1 MRDLQHVGK
10 VRALLGV
17 LKLQLDYAL
26 MTMKPDNDTPDR
38 EAKVVQL
45 LQAAARSERAPA
57 SLRAELGAIRARAGA
72 RRGLRLPQPTLP
84 RPVLRYT
91 GLAATAL
98 TAAVVAL
105 VVTLGGAAA
114 SPSIAQAAALAL
126 RGPAAP
132 APAPDPSA
140 PASLLTAR
148 VGDLHFPNWRRAG
161 GWRSVGERTDHLAN
175 RSVTTV
181 YYASGHRRLAYSIVS
196 TPTLAGLR
204 TGAEPYASLSEHGR
218 TVVVWE
224 ERGHT
229 CVLSAAGISATGL
242 WRLAALTVG

>member
-1 MRDLQHVGK
+1 
-10 VRALLGV
+10 
-17 LKLQLDYAL
+17 
-26 MTMKPDNDTPDR
+26 MTMKPDNDIPER

-57 SLRAELGAIRARAGA
+57 SVRAELGVIRARAGA
-72 RRGLRLPQPTLP
+72 RRGLRLPQPSLR

-105 VVTLGGAAA
+105 VVTLGGGAA
-114 SPSIAQAAALAL
+114 SPSIAQAASLAL

-132 APAPDPSA
+132 APAADPSA

-148 VGDLHFPNWRRAG
+148 VGDLHFPNWQRAG
-161 GWRSVGERTDHLAN
+161 GWRSVGERTDRLAN
-175 RSVTTV
+175 RTVLTV
-181 YYASGHRRLAYSIVS
+181 YYASGRRRLAYSIVS

-204 TGAEPYASLSEHGR
+204 TGGQPYESLLEHGR

-224 ERGHT
+224 VRGHT
-229 CVLSAAGISATGL
+229 CVLSAAGISAPSL
-242 WRLAALTVG
+242 WQLASLTVGSSD

>member
-1 MRDLQHVGK
+1 
-10 VRALLGV
+10 
-17 LKLQLDYAL
+17 
-26 MTMKPDNDTPDR
+26 MTMNPDNGTPER
-38 EAKVVQL
+38 EAKVAQL

-72 RRGLRLPQPTLP
+72 RRGLRLPEPALR

-105 VVTLGGAAA
+105 AVTLGGGAA

-148 VGDLHFPNWRRAG
+148 VGDLHFPNWQRAG
-161 GWRSVGERTDHLAN
+161 GWRSVGERTDQLAN
-175 RSVTTV
+175 RTVTTV
-181 YYASGHRRLAYSIVS
+181 YYESGRRRLAYSIVS
-196 TPTLAGLR
+196 SPTLAGLR
-204 TGAEPYASLSEHGR
+204 TGAEPYASHWEHGR

-229 CVLSAAGISATGL
+229 CVLSAAGISAPRL
-242 WRLAALTVG
+242 WRLASLNDASSD

>member
-1 MRDLQHVGK
+1 
-10 VRALLGV
+10 VR
-17 LKLQLDYAL
+17 
-26 MTMKPDNDTPDR
+26 
-38 EAKVVQL
+38 L

-72 RRGLRLPQPTLP
+72 RRGLRLP

-91 GLAATAL
+91 SLAGTAL
-98 TAAVVAL
+98 AAAVV
-105 VVTLGGAAA
+105 VVVLTLGGGAAG
-114 SPSIAQAAALAL
+114 PSIAQAAALSL

-132 APAPDPSA
+132 APAADPSA

-148 VGDLHFPNWRRAG
+148 VGDQHFPNWQRVG
-161 GWRSVGERTDHLAN
+161 GWRSVGERTDQLAN
-175 RSVTTV
+175 RTVTTV
-181 YYASGHRRLAYSIVS
+181 YYASGSRRLAYSIVS

-204 TGAEPYASLSEHGR
+204 TGAEPYASLWEHGR

-229 CVLSAAGISATGL
+229 CVLSAAGISATRL
-242 WRLAALTVG
+242 WRLASTTEGSP

>member
-1 MRDLQHVGK
+1 
-10 VRALLGV
+10 
-17 LKLQLDYAL
+17 
-26 MTMKPDNDTPDR
+26 MTMNPDNDTTER

-72 RRGLRLPQPTLP
+72 RRGLRLPQPSLR

-105 VVTLGGAAA
+105 VVTLGGGAA
-114 SPSIAQAAALAL
+114 SPSIAQAATLAL

-148 VGDLHFPNWRRAG
+148 VGDLHFPNWQRAG
-161 GWRSVGERTDHLAN
+161 GWRSVGERTDQLGN
-175 RSVTTV
+175 RKVMTV
-181 YYASGHRRLAYSIVS
+181 YYASGGHRLAYSIVS

-204 TGAEPYASLSEHGR
+204 TGRPNPTRRSR
-218 TVVVWE
+218 NTV
-224 ERGHT
+224 
-229 CVLSAAGISATGL
+229 AP
-242 WRLAALTVG
+242 